1 MVSTQISISKT
12 VKQVI
17 DDDLSLQDALSRRY
31 ANYTAIARIIK
42 PKVEKDLGR
51 KVNFETLVTSVK
63 RVKPRLDV
71 SFSGGIDSVLAGS
84 VVNVRT
90 DVAKLSVEKTKR
102 SLEAARNVMATYQ
115 EEFLQVSESNS
126 AITMV
131 FDQKLLPGVSKRFGD
146 DEVLDEQSD
155 LAAVIVHSPE
165 EIVRTTGVVLTIYA
179 RIAENHV
186 NIEDTVSC
194 FTDTIIVIRMDEV
207 ARTFSTLTDL
217 ISESREKVGRKAS
230 PKNKGPVG
238 RLGK

>member
-1 MVSTQISISKT
+1 MVSSQISISRT
-12 VKQVI
+12 VKEVI
-17 DDDLSLQDALSRRY
+17 DNDLSLQDALSRRY
-31 ANYTAIARIIK
+31 GNYTAIARIIK

-51 KVNFETLVTSVK
+51 RVNFESLVTSVK
-63 RVKPRLDV
+63 RVKPRFELAQ
-71 SFSGGIDSVLAGS
+71 GRGIEAVLARS

-102 SLEAARNVMATYQ
+102 ALEAARNMMATYQ
-115 EEFLQVSESNS
+115 EEFLQVSESNT

-131 FDQKLLPGVSKRFGD
+131 FDQKLLTSVHKRFND
-146 DEVLDEQSD
+146 DDVLDEQSD

-165 EIVRTTGVVLTIYA
+165 EIVRTAGVVLSIYA

-194 FTDTIIVIRMDEV
+194 FTDTIVVIKMEEV

-217 ISESREKVGRKAS
+217 ISECRMKQK
-230 PKNKGPVG
+230 KKTKGEIA
-238 RLGK
+238 R

>member
-1 MVSTQISISKT
+1 
-12 VKQVI
+12 VI
-17 DDDLSLQDALSRRY
+17 DNDLSLQDALSRKY
-31 ANYTAIARIIK
+31 GNYTAIARMIK

-51 KVNFETLVTSVK
+51 KVNIETLVTSVK

-71 SFSGGIDSVLAGS
+71 SSYSSGIDAVLAGS
-84 VVNVRT
+84 IVNVRT
-90 DVAKLSVEKTKR
+90 DVAKLSAEKTKR
-102 SLEAARNVMATYQ
+102 SLEAARNMMATYQ

-131 FDQKLLPGVSKRFGD
+131 FDQKLLAGISKRFSD
-146 DEVLDEQSD
+146 EEVLDEQSD

-165 EIVRTTGVVLTIYA
+165 EIVRTTGVVLSIYA

-217 ISESREKVGRKAS
+217 ISESRMKIGRPQRKKLRVKS
-230 PKNKGPVG
+230 K
-238 RLGK
+238 